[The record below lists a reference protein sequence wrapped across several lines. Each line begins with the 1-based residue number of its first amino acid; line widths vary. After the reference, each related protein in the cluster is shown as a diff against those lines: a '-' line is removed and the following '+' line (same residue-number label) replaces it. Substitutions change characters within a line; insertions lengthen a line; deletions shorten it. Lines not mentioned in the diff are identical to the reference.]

1 MCIRSERTIIIII
14 VITSTRQILIGKHF
28 WKIYIGHPG
37 ASSLPLPP
45 HTQEVT
51 VSNLGDDCAKMGW
64 NISIRETVI
73 TKN

>member
-1 MCIRSERTIIIII
+1 MRFERTIII

-37 ASSLPLPP
+37 TSSLPLPP

-51 VSNLGDDCAKMGW
+51 GSILGDDCAKMVW
-64 NISIRETVI
+64 NIINRETAI
-73 TKN
+73 GPN